1 MFVVSPIKRNMVPHK
16 YRMKPSR
23 LSILSLKTTSNN
35 KKQCRKYL
43 IILYI
48 GNGAFS
54 DCTGLTSIDLPQATH
69 IGSYAFSG
77 CTSLSSLALTSPDK
91 ITLRDTCLE
100 LYLDSELTLDKV
112 TLTLHQNKAVGGSSL
127 PLCTSATE
135 WGGKTWK

>member
-1 MFVVSPIKRNMVPHK
+1 MGGN
-16 YRMKPSR
+16 
-23 LSILSLKTTSNN
+23 SNFAIFSGWFD
-35 KKQCRKYL
+35 YH
-43 IILYI
+43 
-48 GNGAFS
+48 GPFS
-54 DCTGLTSIDLPQATH
+54 DITENTSLTSVSLPQATEIGDAAFLNCTSLTSVSLPQATH

-127 PLCTSATE
+127 PLCTSAPE
-135 WGGKTWK
+135 WGGKT

>member
-1 MFVVSPIKRNMVPHK
+1 MG
-16 YRMKPSR
+16 
-23 LSILSLKTTSNN
+23 
-35 KKQCRKYL
+35 
-43 IILYI
+43 
-48 GNGAFS
+48 GNANFAIFSGWFDYHGPFS
-54 DCTGLTSIDLPQATH
+54 DITENTSLTSVSLPQATH